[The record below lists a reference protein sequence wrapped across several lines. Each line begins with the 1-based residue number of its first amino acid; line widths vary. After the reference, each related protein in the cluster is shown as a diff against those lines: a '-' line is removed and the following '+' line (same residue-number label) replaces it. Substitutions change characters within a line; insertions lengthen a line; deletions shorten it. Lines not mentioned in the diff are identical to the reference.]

1 MFDSQNR
8 VELRQS
14 VSDANCYKA
23 GTVPG
28 MMRIT
33 LSYDCD
39 STLASFSRI
48 NLDQYRE
55 AERRQE
61 NEPIKQAIGC

>member
-1 MFDSQNR
+1 MFDSQNH
-8 VELRQS
+8 VELSQS

-48 NLDQYRE
+48 NLDQS
-55 AERRQE
+55 ERRKDAKKTSSSNRQ
-61 NEPIKQAIGC
+61 